1 MTEKDLKKLTRADL
15 LEMLI
20 DQSLELQALRE
31 KLAKTEEALQK
42 KELSIEQAGSIAEA
56 SLQLSGIFDAAQSAC
71 EQYLENV
78 RQLSER
84 QQEICARQEQE
95 AQQKIRSMIAE
106 SRRACAIMEEE
117 TRRKCDAMLAKAAAG
132 DKTR

>member
-1 MTEKDLKKLTRADL
+1 MTEKELKKLTRSDL

-20 DQSLELQALRE
+20 DQSLELQAVRE

-56 SLQLSGIFDAAQSAC
+56 SLRLSGIFDAAQSAC
-71 EQYLENV
+71 EQYLDNV

-95 AQQKIRSMIAE
+95 AQQKIRNMIAE
-106 SRRACAIMEEE
+106 TRRACLVMEQE
-117 TRRKCDAMLAKAAAG
+117 TRKKCDAMLAKAAAG
-132 DKTR
+132 DNA